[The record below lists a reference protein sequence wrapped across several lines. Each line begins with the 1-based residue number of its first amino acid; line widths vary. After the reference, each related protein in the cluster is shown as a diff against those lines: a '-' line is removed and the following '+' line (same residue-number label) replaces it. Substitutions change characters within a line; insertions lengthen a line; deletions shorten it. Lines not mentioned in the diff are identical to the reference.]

1 MARVLLDEVTK
12 IFRDRERGE
21 VVALDRTSFEVR
33 DGEFLVLVGPS
44 GCGKTTCLRIVAGL
58 ERQTSG
64 DVSIGDRV
72 VNLVH
77 PKDRDIAMVFQDYA
91 LYPHMSVYDNLA
103 FGLRN
108 LHTPRKVIDEQIGRA
123 AELLQIEHLLRRRPR
138 ELSGGQRQ
146 RVAVGRAIVRS
157 PQVFLFDEPL
167 SNLDAKLR
175 VQMRVELQDLHR
187 RLGNTVVYVTH
198 DQVEAMT
205 LGDRVVVMNHGVIQQ
220 IGAPRWIYERPENM
234 FVAGFIGTPPMNFLS
249 GEVTAEG
256 RFRGDGLDFALPPD
270 LRGGL
275 PGLAGRGVVLGVR
288 PDGFLDAAAT
298 AGDGPEAA
306 HIRARVRAVEYLGTE
321 SLAYV
326 DAPSGGLTVSLPAQ
340 TETGPGAP
348 IALKVDFRRASLF
361 DAETQ
366 HRLEWQ
372 PMPESP
378 NGRGGGTIRP
388 RQEER
393 E

>member
-1 MARVLLDEVTK
+1 
-12 IFRDRERGE
+12 
-21 VVALDRTSFEVR
+21 
-33 DGEFLVLVGPS
+33 
-44 GCGKTTCLRIVAGL
+44 
-58 ERQTSG
+58 
-64 DVSIGDRV
+64 
-72 VNLVH
+72 
-77 PKDRDIAMVFQDYA
+77 MVFQDYA

-108 LHTPRKVIDEQIGRA
+108 LRTPRKVIDEQIRRA

-187 RLGNTVVYVTH
+187 RLENTVVYVTH

-249 GEVTAEG
+249 GQVTAEG

-288 PDGFLDAAAT
+288 PDGFLDAPAAAATT
-298 AGDGPEAA
+298 AGDGPEGA

-326 DAPSGGLTVSLPAQ
+326 DAPSGGLTVRLPAQ

-348 IALKVDFRRASLF
+348 IALRVDFRRASLF
-361 DAETQ
+361 DGETQ

-372 PMPESP
+372 AAPESVRAAAD
-378 NGRGGGTIRP
+378 GSRP
-388 RQEER
+388 GHAGQPVG
-393 E
+393 

>member
-1 MARVLLDEVTK
+1 VLLDSLTK
-12 IFRDRERGE
+12 VFRDRERGE
-21 VVALDRTSFEVR
+21 VVALDQASFEVA

-64 DVSIGDRV
+64 DVFIGDRL
-72 VNLVH
+72 VNLIH

-108 LHTPRKVIDEQIGRA
+108 LRTPRRDIDRQIQRA
-123 AELLQIEHLLRRRPR
+123 AELLQIEHLLKRRPR

-175 VQMRVELQDLHR
+175 VQMRIELQDLHR
-187 RLGNTVVYVTH
+187 RLRNTVVYVTH

-220 IGAPRWIYERPENM
+220 IGAPRWVYERPENM
-234 FVAGFIGTPPMNFLS
+234 FVAGFIGTPPINLLRGQLTPDGAFQ
-249 GEVTAEG
+249 
-256 RFRGDGLDFALPPD
+256 GDGFAFPVPPD
-270 LRGGL
+270 LRLGRED
-275 PGLAGRGVVLGVR
+275 LAGRPVFLGVR
-288 PDGFLDAAAT
+288 PDGFDALPSGSGPG
-298 AGDGPEAA
+298 AGSNTAA
-306 HIRARVRAVEYLGTE
+306 HIVGRVRAVEYLGTE
-321 SLAYV
+321 TLAYV
-326 DAPSGGLTVSLPAQ
+326 DAPCGALTVRLPPQ
-340 TETGPGAP
+340 TEIGPGASIGLS
-348 IALKVDFRRASLF
+348 IAFARASLF

-366 HRLEWQ
+366 RRLEWQ
-372 PMPESP
+372 LAPTPARTGETDGMPATV
-378 NGRGGGTIRP
+378 GA
-388 RQEER
+388 
-393 E
+393 